1 MKNKVN
7 FLSLLVATVLLTACN
22 SDSAIK
28 TSDLKGTWVCVDG
41 TVNGEKAELMIRD
54 KEKQNTGATIEMTES
69 ILKFDLLTELQ
80 KKNEHNYKI
89 EGNKLKSAVDPELVF
104 TINKIDGKK
113 MNISFSADK
122 MNFDLVMEKQ

>member
-1 MKNKVN
+1 MKNKVY
-7 FLSLLVATVLLTACN
+7 FLSILVATVLLNACN

-41 TVNGEKAELMIRD
+41 TVNGEKAELMIRNN
-54 KEKQNTGATIEMTES
+54 EKQNQGATIEMTET

-104 TINKIDGKK
+104 IINKIEGKK
-113 MNISFSADK
+113 MNISFSAHN